1 MKLFIEIKSFALPAS
16 GEGDVLIDADILFH
30 RTGFPYLS
38 ARRIKGLFRESM
50 IETLEI
56 SGFKN
61 DDINHII
68 NVLFGKSGEDD
79 IKGKLQFSNAWLLNW
94 EKISAAVDK
103 DTALSNP
110 SSIKE
115 FFTTEISQTAINEYG
130 TAEERS
136 LRTYRVIKP
145 IKDITVF
152 ESYIRVEPIEI
163 KITDKIISGHGIIAL
178 LEKAAFNLRFMG
190 TRRNRGFGRIR
201 CWIAEGE
208 KGSANDTAG
217 IVSGDCLPV
226 SIKTL
231 SQVVLSRQFGDQNTV
246 ATDLAISGNRL
257 RGVLIDR
264 FLTNK
269 PLSEPGNAELFKKL
283 FLNGNLQFSSLRID
297 GADSCPLNIHY
308 RKGEGKD
315 GTLLNVFQ
323 ARDENSRALRGIGIY
338 DGDGQWQK
346 KKVKTSFV
354 FHNSRMKNRLAGRNR
369 SNDEGG
375 IFYYESID
383 EGQVFEGTIKGEET
397 YLKEL
402 ASNTGFHFF
411 AGMGRSKSAQY
422 GEVEVNIGIPVSKN
436 NQFPTGKGGEFLLI
450 CRSPLVLFNQYG
462 VAEPSM
468 RNLQKYLN
476 SAGVEGKIVKVAAEF
491 TIAEQYNVQWR
502 SKSDKTPCFAEGSVF
517 LIETTWPVSAMAVIT
532 KGFGEWTDQG
542 FGSMYVVDHT
552 SFPAEFSS
560 RSGEK
565 KNGKGQT
572 VPDTLK
578 DESKYQDIPVLD
590 QLGKHLNWQEKI
602 INTKSIALEQVVKK
616 DNRSPL
622 SNHLIGRMISMIKE
636 AKDYGT
642 IEHYIAEL
650 KNKQAFREL
659 QKARII
665 NRSDVFEFKIPENN
679 SLFQLDRIYW
689 LTYFQALRKIKKQ

>member
-145 IKDITVF
+145 IKGITVF

-178 LEKAAFNLRFMG
+178 MEKGAFNLRFMG

-208 KGSANDTAG
+208 RGSANDTAG

-297 GADSCPLNIHY
+297 GADSFPLNIHY

-315 GTLLNVFQ
+315 
-323 ARDENSRALRGIGIY
+323 
-338 DGDGQWQK
+338 
-346 KKVKTSFV
+346 
-354 FHNSRMKNRLAGRNR
+354 
-369 SNDEGG
+369 
-375 IFYYESID
+375 
-383 EGQVFEGTIKGEET
+383 
-397 YLKEL
+397 
-402 ASNTGFHFF
+402 
-411 AGMGRSKSAQY
+411 
-422 GEVEVNIGIPVSKN
+422 
-436 NQFPTGKGGEFLLI
+436 
-450 CRSPLVLFNQYG
+450 
-462 VAEPSM
+462 
-468 RNLQKYLN
+468 
-476 SAGVEGKIVKVAAEF
+476 
-491 TIAEQYNVQWR
+491 
-502 SKSDKTPCFAEGSVF
+502 
-517 LIETTWPVSAMAVIT
+517 
-532 KGFGEWTDQG
+532 
-542 FGSMYVVDHT
+542 
-552 SFPAEFSS
+552 
-560 RSGEK
+560 
-565 KNGKGQT
+565 
-572 VPDTLK
+572 
-578 DESKYQDIPVLD
+578 
-590 QLGKHLNWQEKI
+590 
-602 INTKSIALEQVVKK
+602 
-616 DNRSPL
+616 
-622 SNHLIGRMISMIKE
+622 
-636 AKDYGT
+636 
-642 IEHYIAEL
+642 
-650 KNKQAFREL
+650 
-659 QKARII
+659 
-665 NRSDVFEFKIPENN
+665 
-679 SLFQLDRIYW
+679 
-689 LTYFQALRKIKKQ
+689 